1 MSTRI
6 NTNTTAFEAARNLNI
21 NSDAVSKNIERL
33 SSGLRINS
41 ASDDAS
47 GLVISESLRAQSAGL
62 TQASRNTNDAINVV
76 KTAEGALNEVHSL
89 LINIRQLVIHAANVG
104 ANDATA
110 AQADKDAISSAISSI
125 NRIAGTTQFNN
136 KNLLDGSA
144 DSTHVATVGSGSVA
158 GAGTAVTA
166 GSYTLAKVTDAT
178 VHTSALASS
187 NVNYDKDS
195 NTVTINGQRSAAGTT
210 AAGTTTFAFS
220 SGPLS
225 GLSLSADATALPTTA
240 GSSATL
246 GTYSQ
251 TADTAAVPAS
261 AAGQDLKFQI
271 GANAGQTVSVSVGD
285 TRATALGVVGSK
297 TLASLGTGGALDLG
311 DATGADQQTALAVV
325 DKAIADISSSREK
338 LGSVQS
344 NVLESNV
351 RSLAVAQ
358 QNTDASEST
367 IRDTDLSSEI
377 VNFTKNQILV
387 QAGTSALAQANQAPQ
402 AILKLL
408 Q

>member
-41 ASDDAS
+41 ASDDAA

-89 LINIRQLVIHAANVG
+89 LIQVRQLVVHAANVG

-110 AQADKDAISSAISSI
+110 AQADKDAVAQAISSI
-125 NRIAGTTQFNN
+125 DRIAGTTQFNH

-144 DSTHVATVGSGSVA
+144 SSGTVTGTDNVTSAAGYNVSVGTASTTHGTSVPSGDITFDATTQKITVGGVTSAAATA
-158 GAGTAVTA
+158 GAG
-166 GSYTLAKVTDAT
+166 GSY
-178 VHTSALASS
+178 
-187 NVNYDKDS
+187 NF
-195 NTVTINGQRSAAGTT
+195 
-210 AAGTTTFAFS
+210 TFAANT
-220 SGPLS
+220 GGALD
-225 GLSLSADATALPTTA
+225 GTVINVKSLPSAN
-240 GSSATL
+240 ATL
-246 GTYSQ
+246 GTFSEKQ
-251 TADTAAVPAS
+251 DVT
-261 AAGQDLKFQI
+261 GQGLQFQI
-271 GANAGQTVSVSVGD
+271 GANAGQTVNLAIGNSSSSAIGAVGGNTLSALGASGALNLGD
-285 TRATALGVVGSK
+285 T
-297 TLASLGTGGALDLG
+297 
-311 DATGADQQTALAVV
+311 TGADQQSALAIV
-325 DKAIADISSSREK
+325 DKAIADISATREK

-344 NVLESNV
+344 NVLETNV

>member
-41 ASDDAS
+41 AADDAS

-62 TQASRNTNDAINVV
+62 TQANRNTNDAINVV
-76 KTAEGALNEVHSL
+76 KTAEGALNEVQSL
-89 LINIRQLVIHAANVG
+89 LINVRQLVIHAANVG

-110 AQADKDAISSAISSI
+110 SQADKDAVASAISSI
-125 NRIAGTTQFNN
+125 DRIAGTTQFNN

-144 DSTHVATVGSGSVA
+144 TG
-158 GAGTAVTA
+158 GTITGTDNVT
-166 GSYTLAKVTDAT
+166 
-178 VHTSALASS
+178 
-187 NVNYDKDS
+187 
-195 NTVTINGQRSAAGTT
+195 SAAGFNVSVATQSTT
-210 AAGTTTFAFS
+210 HASSVPSGDITFDSTTQKITVAGVTSAA
-220 SGPLS
+220 
-225 GLSLSADATALPTTA
+225 ATAGPGGSYNFTFPANTGGALDGTVINVKSLPSA
-240 GSSATL
+240 NATL
-246 GTYSQ
+246 GTFSEKQ
-251 TADTAAVPAS
+251 DTT
-261 AAGQDLKFQI
+261 GQGLQFQI
-271 GANAGQTVSVSVGD
+271 GANAGQTVNVAIGD
-285 TRATALGVVGSK
+285 SRSTAIGVVGGNN
-297 TLASLGTGGALDLG
+297 LASLAAGGSLNLG
-311 DATGADQQTALAVV
+311 DTTGTDQQTALAVV
-325 DKAIADISSSREK
+325 DKAIADISATREK

-344 NVLESNV
+344 NVLESNS

-377 VNFTKNQILV
+377 VDFTKNQILV